1 MDESLIMNNIEKVQ
15 DFLFYNSEEGNVKV
29 QVMVDAGTETIW
41 ATQKA
46 MAELFGVTKQAISY
60 HLINIFKSG
69 ELDPK
74 TVVKEILTTAQS
86 GARGLSENV
95 VKYYNLD
102 AIISVGY
109 RVSSIRA
116 TRFRI
121 WATSV
126 LKEYMVK
133 GFALDDERLKKGG
146 NIFGKEYF
154 DELLERVQEIR
165 ASERLFY
172 QKLTDIFAESIDYDP
187 KSQVCRDFYASVQ
200 NKLEYAVVGMTAA
213 EIITSRADA
222 GHPTMGLLTWKGYQ
236 KNGKIQ
242 LSDTKI
248 AKNYMT
254 HDELSELTTLV
265 NLCLDSA
272 ALTVKR
278 GRPIYMAEWVE
289 QVNAQL
295 KIHGYDILSGKG
307 AMSREEAEKIVAKV
321 YEAYRPLQD
330 ERFKSDFDQL
340 VEKSMK
346 K

>member
-1 MDESLIMNNIEKVQ
+1 MNEIEKVQ
-15 DFLFYNSEEGNVKV
+15 DFLFYNSEDGSVKI
-29 QVMVDAGTETIW
+29 QVLVDAETETIW

-46 MAELFGVTKQAISY
+46 IAELFGVTVPNISY
-60 HLINIFKSG
+60 HLKNIFQSG
-69 ELDPK
+69 ELESA
-74 TVVKEILTTAQS
+74 TVIKEILITAQS
-86 GARGLSENV
+86 GARGLSEDKI
-95 VKYYNLD
+95 KYYNLD

-109 RVSSIRA
+109 RVNSILA
-116 TRFRI
+116 TNFRI
-121 WATSV
+121 WATKV

-172 QKLTDIFAESIDYDP
+172 QKLTDIFAESVDYNP
-187 KSQVCRDFYASVQ
+187 QSQICRDFYASVQ
-200 NKLEYAVVGMTAA
+200 NKLEYAVIGKTAP

-222 GHPTMGLLTWKGYQ
+222 NHPTMGLLTWKGYQ
-236 KNGKIQ
+236 KGGKIQ

-254 HDELSELTTLV
+254 EEELSELTTLV

-272 ALTVKR
+272 SLTIKR
-278 GRPIYMAEWVE
+278 GRPIYMNEWVE

-307 AMSREEAEKIVAKV
+307 SMSREQAEKIVSKV
-321 YEAYRPLQD
+321 YDSFRPVQD
-330 ERFKSDFDQL
+330 ARFQSDFDKL
-340 VEKSMK
+340 VEKTVK

>member
-1 MDESLIMNNIEKVQ
+1 MNDIDKLQ
-15 DFLFYNSEEGNVKV
+15 DFLLYNSEDGSVKV
-29 QVMVDAGTETIW
+29 QVLVDAETETIW

-46 MAELFGVTKQAISY
+46 ISELFGVTVPNVSY
-60 HLINIFKSG
+60 HFKNIFQSG
-69 ELDPK
+69 ELSPDMAI
-74 TVVKEILTTAQS
+74 KEILIPMQN
-86 GARGLSENV
+86 GIRGLSDSKI
-95 VKYYNLD
+95 KYYNLD

-109 RVSSIRA
+109 RINSIRA

-133 GFALDDERLKKGG
+133 GFALDDERLKNGG

-172 QKLTDIFAESIDYDP
+172 QKLTDIFAESIDYDQQ
-187 KSQVCRDFYASVQ
+187 SQVCKDFYASVQ
-200 NKLEYAVVGMTAA
+200 NKLEYAIVGKTAA
-213 EIITSRADA
+213 EIIVSRADA
-222 GHPTMGLLTWKGYQ
+222 SHPTMGLLTWKGFQ
-236 KNGKIQ
+236 KGRKIM

-272 ALTVKR
+272 VLTVKR
-278 GRPIYMAEWVE
+278 GRPIYMQEWVE
-289 QVNAQL
+289 QINAQL
-295 KIHGYDILSGKG
+295 KIHGYEILSGKG
-307 AMSREEAEKIVAKV
+307 SMSRDEAERIVSQV
-321 YEAYRPLQD
+321 YETYRPIQD
-330 ERFKSDFDQL
+330 KRFKSDFDNL
-340 VEKSMK
+340 MK
-346 K
+346 KSLKK